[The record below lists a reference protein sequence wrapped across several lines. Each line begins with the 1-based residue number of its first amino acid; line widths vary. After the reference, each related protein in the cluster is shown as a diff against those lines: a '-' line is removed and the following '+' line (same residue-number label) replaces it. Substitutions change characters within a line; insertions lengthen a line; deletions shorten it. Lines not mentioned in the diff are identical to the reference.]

1 MPADPQTATTF
12 SRDEFDRAQRSLL
25 SQGRWPKATVWKARL
40 LGHEWI
46 VKDFST
52 RGFFTR
58 ALIGALLVRREA
70 RALAVLDGLPGVPPG
85 GFAIDRY
92 ALAYRFTPGR
102 PLASIRAREQPP
114 ALFPLLERTLQ
125 AIHARGIIHLDIRNR
140 RNVIVT
146 DDGGILLIDFESAID
161 TRGLPGFLRRSLERF
176 DLGGAYKHWAF
187 ASPDTLGD
195 ERRLLMERS
204 GRWRRLW
211 VLRGFWFYPREA
223 RKLFNRWLGR
233 RKQRSAGGERP

>member
-1 MPADPQTATTF
+1 MPPDSPAARPFT
-12 SRDEFDRAQRSLL
+12 RDEFARAERSLL
-25 SQGRWPKATVWKARL
+25 SQGRWPKASVWRARL
-40 LGHEWI
+40 CGDDWI
-46 VKDFST
+46 VKDFSARGWLT
-52 RGFFTR
+52 RV
-58 ALIGALLVRREA
+58 LVGAFLVRREA
-70 RALAVLDGLPGVPPG
+70 RALALLDGLPGVPPG
-85 GFAIDRY
+85 GFAVDRY

-125 AIHARGIIHLDIRNR
+125 AIHARGVIHLDIRNR

-146 DDGGILLIDFESAID
+146 DAGGIVLIDFESAVN
-161 TRGLPGFLRRSLERF
+161 TRALPAWLRGALERF

-187 ASPDTLGD
+187 ASPDTLGE
-195 ERRLLMERS
+195 ERRQLMERS

-223 RKLFNRWLGR
+223 RKLVNRWLGR
-233 RKQRSAGGERP
+233 RKQRPAGGERP